1 MEKNIPIGHPLI
13 RSLLRTRPQG
23 MYHGMPFGYTRTLD
37 FDAAST
43 AIVKSRQEGLH
54 MEYSIREVSEI
65 AGISARTLRYYDS
78 IGLLKPAFVQES
90 GYRYYGERELE
101 MLQQILFYRE
111 RGFKLDQIA
120 KILYSE
126 DFDVMSALGEH
137 LAELKKEQAR
147 IQSMITT
154 VKKTI
159 ASMKGEI
166 TMNDQERFEAFKKD
180 AVQKNEEAYGQEIRS
195 RYGDEEVDA
204 SNQKILN
211 MTKEEYQRFQALSQ
225 ELNDLLKTAV
235 RSGEKPEGEAGRS
248 AVRLHKEWLT
258 MTWKTYSVKAHQG
271 VAQMYT
277 ADERFTKYYDSEIP
291 GCAQFLK
298 EAVEYWAEKI

>member
-1 MEKNIPIGHPLI
+1 
-13 RSLLRTRPQG
+13 
-23 MYHGMPFGYTRTLD
+23 
-37 FDAAST
+37 
-43 AIVKSRQEGLH
+43 

-120 KILYSE
+120 EILYSE
-126 DFDVMSALGEH
+126 DFDVMSALDEH

-166 TMNDQERFEAFKKD
+166 TMNDRERFEAFKKD

-204 SNQKILN
+204 SNQKMLN

-225 ELNDLLKTAV
+225 ELSLIHI
-235 RSGEKPEGEAGRS
+235 S
-248 AVRLHKEWLT
+248 
-258 MTWKTYSVKAHQG
+258 
-271 VAQMYT
+271 
-277 ADERFTKYYDSEIP
+277 
-291 GCAQFLK
+291 
-298 EAVEYWAEKI
+298 

>member
-1 MEKNIPIGHPLI
+1 MIPTDCGII
-13 RSLLRTRPQG
+13 I
-23 MYHGMPFGYTRTLD
+23 LD

-43 AIVKSRQEGLH
+43 AIVKSWQEGMH

-65 AGISARTLRYYDS
+65 AGISTRTLRYYDS

-101 MLQQILFYRE
+101 LLQQILFYRE
-111 RGFKLDQIA
+111 RGFKLDEIA
-120 KILYSE
+120 GILYSE

-147 IQSMITT
+147 IHSMIAA

-180 AVQKNEEAYGQEIRS
+180 AVQKNEEAYGREIRD

-204 SNQKILN
+204 SNQKMLN
-211 MTKEEYQRFQALSQ
+211 MTKEEYQRFQELSQ
-225 ELNDLLKTAV
+225 KLNVLLKTAV
-235 RSGEKPEGEAGRS
+235 RFGESPEGEEGRR
-248 AVRLHKEWLT
+248 AVEIHKEWLG
-258 MTWKTYSVKAHQG
+258 MTWKTYSVEAHKG
-271 VAQMYT
+271 VTQMYT
-277 ADERFTKYYDSEIP
+277 ADERFTKYYDCEVP